1 MWALS
6 RCVLGRPPRW
16 YRSSIAA
23 WALTFPSRLGRPT
36 RRRRYQRRLYLRWR
50 RKALRSHM
58 GSPAHQTELSASRSR
73 AVDEQ
78 AYCVPRDNCAEI
90 WPGVAKMIEEAY
102 KFADENVPPDTLD
115 QLRSGH
121 RQLWVVWDGRTVLSA
136 ALTRINVQR
145 SGLACQIAAC
155 GGTQG
160 DRWIHLIKRIEDWA
174 KARSEEHTSE
184 LQ

>member
-1 MWALS
+1 M
-6 RCVLGRPPRW
+6 
-16 YRSSIAA
+16 
-23 WALTFPSRLGRPT
+23 
-36 RRRRYQRRLYLRWR
+36 
-50 RKALRSHM
+50 
-58 GSPAHQTELSASRSR
+58 
-73 AVDEQ
+73 DEQ
-78 AYCVPRDNCAEI
+78 AYCVPRENCAEV

-121 RQLWVVWDGRTVLSA
+121 RQLWIVWDGRTVLSA

-174 KARSEEHTSE
+174 KAEGCRKMVIEGRMGWERKLLGYHRVRVVLERE
-184 LQ
+184 L